1 MANQET
7 ALERRTT
14 KEALEMITE
23 QDIEIGRYSSGWDDD
38 TDFDALPARLVDVTE
53 ADVQSAELFQGEVVD
68 TEIEEFAPPVEH
80 FPVFKQALRHFQ
92 EGAARPRMARI
103 DTPKSYDNFACER
116 AFKEIETRLNEL
128 RTFVEEHNADH
139 HGGEITSPLRK
150 WDEIL
155 GSAQTIADLS
165 TAKTADEAVKKFQPV
180 PISVPDYAE
189 GKVNCWQGADDAI
202 LVSIRFAMPDGSPR
216 IATMGSR
223 PMIDEESIVG
233 WAEKQGIEPMVIL
246 GLAPTVAAVVTGK
259 RLMRDAAAAALEAQD
274 HPDVS
279 LMHASTNEP
288 VVLIGFGESTAPLAA
303 LMYLQQRADSGD
315 MQALKEMTLMNAA
328 AKTPIGQRVAA
339 PLLAEA
345 SRRLNQGRVEKQKP
359 RGFFSKLANVFAGD
373 GRE

>member
-23 QDIEIGRYSSGWDDD
+23 EDIEIGRYSSGWDDD
-38 TDFDALPARLVDVTE
+38 TDFDALPSRLVDVTE
-53 ADVQSAELFQGEVVD
+53 ADVQSADLFQGELAEAPV
-68 TEIEEFAPPVEH
+68 EEFESPVEH

-92 EGAARPRMARI
+92 EGAERPRMARI

-128 RTFVEEHNADH
+128 RAFVEEHGADH
-139 HGGEITSPLRK
+139 HGGVTSPLRK

-165 TAKTADEAVKKFQPV
+165 KAKTADEAVAKFQPV

-216 IATMGSR
+216 IATMGSK
-223 PMIDEESIVG
+223 PLIDEESIVG
-233 WAEKQGIEPMVIL
+233 WAEKQGLEPMVIL

-259 RLMRDAAAAALEAQD
+259 RLMRDAAAAALEAQE
-274 HPDVS
+274 HPDVNM
-279 LMHASTNEP
+279 MHAGTDEP
-288 VVLIGFGESTAPLAA
+288 VVMIGFGESTAPLAA
-303 LMYLQQRADSGD
+303 LMYLQQRADTGD

-328 AKTPIGQRVAA
+328 AKTPVGQRVAA

-345 SRRLNQGRVEKQKP
+345 SRRLNQGRVEKTKP
-359 RGFFSKLANVFAGD
+359 KGFFSKLASVFAGD